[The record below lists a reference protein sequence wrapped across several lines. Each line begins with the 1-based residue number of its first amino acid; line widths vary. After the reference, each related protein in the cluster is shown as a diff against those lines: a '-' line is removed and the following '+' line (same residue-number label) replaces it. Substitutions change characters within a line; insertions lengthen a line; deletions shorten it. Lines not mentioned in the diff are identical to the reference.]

1 MPELTFAGRV
11 SEELRQTVVL
21 RDEVLGR
28 IDKIKTD
35 KLPGPYGIHWRVL
48 KEPLKGEI
56 AGSSNKKM

>member
-35 KLPGPYGIHWRVL
+35 KLPGPGGIHLRVL
-48 KEPLKGEI
+48 KGVKYEI
-56 AGSSNKKM
+56 VDLLTKIS